1 MTHHISLRIR
11 TPRSHGV
18 NPGPLCKGFRTSDP
32 QRSVLGLSTEI
43 NKYIHAY
50 CMYTYVCPVQ
60 VVNHSVSNIEFEWTG
75 MESMEA
81 AHISVQPNAG
91 SVGTY
96 VCSKYT
102 VYILYRKYI
111 RTYIHMSVHTYVRMY
126 VRMSVCIYVH
136 TYICM
141 YVCTYVR
148 TYISQ
153 ALCCSHSTPFVTP

>member
-1 MTHHISLRIR
+1 
-11 TPRSHGV
+11 
-18 NPGPLCKGFRTSDP
+18 
-32 QRSVLGLSTEI
+32 
-43 NKYIHAY
+43 
-50 CMYTYVCPVQ
+50 MYTYVCPVQ

-102 VYILYRKYI
+102 VYILYRTYI
-111 RTYIHMSVHTYVRMY
+111 RTYICLYIRMY
-126 VRMSVCIYVH
+126 VCLYVYM
-136 TYICM
+136 YIHM
-141 YVCTYVR
+141 YVCMYVR

-153 ALCCSHSTPFVTP
+153 ALCCSHSTPFVTPKLH